1 MNPTQSFFLGGWIK
15 NDRFSFAGFFLG
27 GGVRCGGGG
36 FFFGSLVLQ
45 GVKGKSGKN
54 KF

>member
-1 MNPTQSFFLGGWIK
+1 MICFFLLFFFFGG
-15 NDRFSFAGFFLG
+15 GGG
-27 GGVRCGGGG
+27 GGVGG

-54 KF
+54 KFSDYPF